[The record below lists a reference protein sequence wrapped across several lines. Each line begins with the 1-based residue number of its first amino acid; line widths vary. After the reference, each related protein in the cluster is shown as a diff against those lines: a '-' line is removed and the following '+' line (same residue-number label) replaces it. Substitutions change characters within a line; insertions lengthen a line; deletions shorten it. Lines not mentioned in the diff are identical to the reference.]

1 MNRDDAS
8 DNDSSDSDS
17 DSDNSDKIQISDG
30 LSSSTLSALLE
41 FMNPPPSM
49 DFENHDT
56 LDSLPAPPNDGTGK
70 ISDKSVVA
78 AYTPNDVN
86 VIAETFARLQARAE
100 AEEIENPKVCVQ
112 VVIFKHVQLNSTQLS
127 VCSYCLTYHF
137 ICILY
142 YTIIFNYSR

>member
-56 LDSLPAPPNDGTGK
+56 LDSPT
-70 ISDKSVVA
+70 
-78 AYTPNDVN
+78 DVN